1 MSFLIDTD
9 ICSAYLKGNR
19 IVWNRFMQFTG
30 GLHISAITL
39 AELNVWAQR
48 AGAPKSRLESL
59 QALLNDLIFL
69 EVDVDVA
76 QRYGHLQ
83 ALLLDQGKP
92 APGMDLVIAAT
103 ALVHNL
109 TLVTHNT
116 QDFINTPG
124 LRIADWLVP

>member
-30 GLHISAITL
+30 GLHISAITF
-39 AELNVWAQR
+39 AELNVWVRR
-48 AGAPKSRLESL
+48 AGAPKSRLEAL
-59 QALLNDLIFL
+59 QALLNDLKFM
-69 EVDVDVA
+69 EVDSNVA
-76 QRYGHLQ
+76 QHYGQLQ
-83 ALLLDQGKP
+83 AQLLDQGTP
-92 APGMDLVIAAT
+92 APSMDLIIAAT

-116 QDFINTPG
+116 QDFINIPG
-124 LRIADWLVP
+124 LRTADWLTP